1 MNKFKAIFISTLVLI
16 SMSAISAPKVYGKL
30 NIAVDSDSS
39 DVTSNSDNSTDIDLI
54 SNASRLGFKGKVDMK
69 NGLTGIYQIEYE
81 IDITGDST
89 KGPKNLVSI
98 DDSGTAVLGAGPDN
112 TFGTADD
119 VITVTD
125 PTFNKE
131 NSGVQFNQRNSFVG
145 LKGSFGTFKLGTHD
159 TPLKLAQL
167 KADLF
172 NDLVGDIKNV
182 TDGENRIGSFFGY
195 DSPVFGGG
203 VSISLS
209 LGKGKD
215 DGINTDLDGEFG
227 NNISVSLKYD
237 IDVIKFVLATENN
250 SIKGFDHN
258 RLGMMIP
265 AGPVTIGL
273 IHTTTESSIGNSVDY
288 DATTVSIAGKV
299 ADGKGKI
306 KFQYGTS
313 DKSEGLT
320 QTSIGYDHKLFK
332 KFKIFTYVT
341 RRSQD
346 AAGEDDSHVG
356 LGIEYKF

>member
-1 MNKFKAIFISTLVLI
+1 MNKFKAIFVLALVLI

-30 NIAVDSDSS
+30 NISVNNDSS
-39 DVTSNSDNSTDIDLI
+39 DTTSNTDNSSDIDLI
-54 SNASRLGFKGKVDMK
+54 SNASRLGFKGQVDMK

-81 IDITGDST
+81 VDITNDKT
-89 KGPKNLVSI
+89 KGN
-98 DDSGTAVLGAGPDN
+98 DN
-112 TFGTADD
+112 
-119 VITVTD
+119 
-125 PTFNKE
+125 N
-131 NSGVQFNQRNSFVG
+131 GVAFNQRNSFVG
-145 LKGSFGTFKLGTHD
+145 LKGNFGTFKLGTHD

-172 NDLVGDIKNV
+172 NDLKGDIKNT

-237 IDVIKFVLATENN
+237 IDVIKFVIATENN
-250 SIKGFDHN
+250 SIKGYDHN

-273 IHTTTESSIGNSVDY
+273 IHTTTESSIGNTVDY

-313 DKSEGLT
+313 DKSPGLT
-320 QTSIGYDHKLFK
+320 QTQIGYDHKLFK

>member
-1 MNKFKAIFISTLVLI
+1 MNKFKAIFVSALVLI

-30 NIAVDSDSS
+30 NISVNNDSS
-39 DVTSNSDNSTDIDLI
+39 DITSNTDNSSDIDLI
-54 SNASRLGFKGKVDMK
+54 SNASRLGFKGQVDMK
-69 NGLTGIYQIEYE
+69 NGLTGIYQIEYQV
-81 IDITGDST
+81 DIT
-89 KGPKNLVSI
+89 N
-98 DDSGTAVLGAGPDN
+98 DN
-112 TFGTADD
+112 TKSK
-119 VITVTD
+119 
-125 PTFNKE
+125 TFD
-131 NSGVQFNQRNSFVG
+131 QRNSFVG
-145 LKGSFGTFKLGTHD
+145 LKGNFGTFKLGTHD

-172 NDLVGDIKNV
+172 NDLKGDIKNT